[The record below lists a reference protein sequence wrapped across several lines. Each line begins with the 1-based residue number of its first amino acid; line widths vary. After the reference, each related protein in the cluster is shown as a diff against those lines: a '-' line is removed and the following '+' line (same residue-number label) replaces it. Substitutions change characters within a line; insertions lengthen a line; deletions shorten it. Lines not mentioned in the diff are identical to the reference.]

1 MNLQLWQEF
10 LEDHRDIDVTSLEVQ
25 PDLAPNIWYNKQME
39 AEVREKLLEISNKF
53 FQDLDLANLFGKEVK
68 IDDILLTGSLA
79 SYNWSKYSDVD
90 LHILL
95 DFKKVDR
102 NTELLQDFF
111 REKITNWNRKH
122 NILIHGFEVEVYV
135 QDSHE
140 KHVSMGVY
148 SVLRDGWVE
157 NPKRDNPKI
166 NYMDVK
172 KKASKLMNL
181 VDGAEKL
188 FAHQEYD
195 DSYDFSKKIK
205 EKIRKFRRCGLEK
218 GGIFSE
224 ENLAFKILRRNGYL
238 ARLSD
243 LFTNSYDEMMSL
255 KEEFSKNWQKFVE
268 NTKKI
273 EEKDDFSLEEVE
285 KYQKMVKNKHNKAKK
300 QTISLGKQGNRPPF
314 SKKPPFERSKS
325 APPGE

>member
-10 LEDHRDIDVTSLEVQ
+10 LEDHQDIDMSSLEVQ
-25 PDLAPNIWYNKQME
+25 PDLAPEVWFNQQME
-39 AEVREKLLEISNKF
+39 AKVQKKLLEIANKF
-53 FQDLDLANLFGKEVK
+53 FQDLDLANLFGKEVN

-90 LHILL
+90 LHLLL
-95 DFKKVDR
+95 DFSKIDK

-111 REKITNWNRKH
+111 KEKIINWNKKH
-122 NILIHGFEVEVYV
+122 NILIHGYEVEVYV

-140 KHVSMGVY
+140 NHVSMGVY
-148 SVLRDGWVE
+148 SVLRGDWVQA
-157 NPKRDNPKI
+157 PVRDNPKI

-172 KKASKLMNL
+172 KKALKLMSL
-181 VDGAEKL
+181 IDGAQGL
-188 FAHQEYD
+188 FTHQKYD

-238 ARLSD
+238 ERLSD

-255 KEEFSKNWQKFVE
+255 RGNYRRKWQNFIKNDEETQEINVFSIKEAE
-268 NTKKI
+268 I
-273 EEKDDFSLEEVE
+273 
-285 KYQKMVKNKHNKAKK
+285 YQKIVKNKQEKAIKEVILLENQDNKPN
-300 QTISLGKQGNRPPF
+300 I
-314 SKKPPFERSKS
+314 SKKPSFWRLK
-325 APPGE
+325 PGQTPK